1 MTVPETATDRLPGHR
16 RQRFLRLVGNS
27 RLLRRWGPR
36 LLPRLDRRFHRWTRG
51 RWMPSRLL
59 VPTLVLHTTRRDGTP
74 CRTPLLTDATASGT
88 FTVMATNFGR
98 PRHPAWSHH
107 LLRNPLASVDWHGRT
122 IAVRARL
129 LTDQEQQATRDRIL
143 ARMPCFDDYARDCGR
158 AVRVF
163 TLVPV
168 APAEVRE
175 GRRGGSSSDPARRDD
190 AQ

>member
-1 MTVPETATDRLPGHR
+1 MTTPAPGAGRLPGRR
-16 RQRFLRLVGNS
+16 RQHLLRQVGNS

-88 FTVMATNFGR
+88 FTVMATNFGL

-107 LLRNPLASVDWHGRT
+107 LLRDPHASVDWHGRT
-122 IAVRARL
+122 IAVHARL
-129 LTDQEQQATRDRIL
+129 LTDQEQQAARDRIL
-143 ARMPCFDDYARDCGR
+143 ARMPCFDDYVRQSGR
-158 AVRVF
+158 VVRVF
-163 TLVPV
+163 TLVPLT
-168 APAEVRE
+168 PL
-175 GRRGGSSSDPARRDD
+175 
-190 AQ
+190 